1 MFGIGIMAFGLVC
14 NSSTSLAYTVDCFKD
29 IAGETMIIVII
40 IRNTLGFGF
49 SYAITPWISAQG
61 LEKTFVA
68 VGIISLFCTGSFV
81 AMIIWGKR
89 LRRFSAKTYYEYA
102 ATTMAGH

>member
-68 VGIISLFCTGSFV
+68 VGMISLFCTGTFV
-81 AMIIWGKR
+81 AMTILGKR
-89 LRRFSAKTYYEYA
+89 LRQGAAKTYYDYA
-102 ATTMAGH
+102 ATTMARH